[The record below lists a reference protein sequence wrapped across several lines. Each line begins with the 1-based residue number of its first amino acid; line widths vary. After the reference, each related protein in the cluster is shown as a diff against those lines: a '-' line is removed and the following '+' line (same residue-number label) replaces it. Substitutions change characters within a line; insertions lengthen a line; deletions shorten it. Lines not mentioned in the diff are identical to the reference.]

1 MSSRSARSKT
11 TAVGVNRREVP
22 FVVQV
27 VVPDGGFGCTLD
39 AINAWHRYS
48 KNTQHRGPPQRLGDR
63 EFWTWCFEGLE
74 IAKSFRHRFGGEIVP
89 VTIRGC
95 AERSGDLACQ
105 IPTAPKSECE
115 VLNDAAETS
124 GPWSNQV

>member
-1 MSSRSARSKT
+1 MSGHPTRPKIT
-11 TAVGVNRREVP
+11 TARNEQRKFP

-48 KNTQHRGPPQRLGDR
+48 KNTQRRGPPSQLGER
-63 EFWTWCFEGLE
+63 EFWSWCFEGLE

-89 VTIRGC
+89 VTIRGQPDF
-95 AERSGDLACQ
+95 AASDRP
-105 IPTAPKSECE
+105 IPNSDCE
-115 VLNDAAETS
+115 KQASNLEPE
-124 GPWSNQV
+124 GPSSNRA